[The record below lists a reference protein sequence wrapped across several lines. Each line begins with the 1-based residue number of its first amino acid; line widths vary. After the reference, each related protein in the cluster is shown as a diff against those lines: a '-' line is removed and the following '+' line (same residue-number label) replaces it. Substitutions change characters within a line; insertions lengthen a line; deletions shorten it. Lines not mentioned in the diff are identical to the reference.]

1 MIETETAVMVGRSA
15 VVTTVDL
22 KLLLSL
28 TRLLW
33 IIWMLLSIAAVKVCS
48 EMKSQVLHR
57 SEFNNQ
63 STISQPIYSQ
73 FEN

>member
-1 MIETETAVMVGRSA
+1 MTETEAAVMVGRSA
-15 VVTTVDL
+15 FVTTVYL

-33 IIWMLLSIAAVKVCS
+33 IIWMLLSIAALKVCS
-48 EMKSQVLHR
+48 EVKSQVLHW

-63 STISQPIYSQ
+63 STISQPIYLQ
-73 FEN
+73 FET